1 VAADSGKPRRFMAM
15 VGELRLADTF
25 CVALLDE

>member
-1 VAADSGKPRRFMAM
+1 MTADSGKLRKFMAV
-15 VGELRLADTF
+15 VGELRLADMF